1 MVIYSTST
9 WLFLIL
15 SCFSCTNNSNQ
26 KFRTQKKAAS
36 VPGLRVC
43 CKSVVF
49 SLEFLMA
56 TSLGVSWLPFSP
68 KTLQTLRR
76 TLPLS
81 LSKSLHSK
89 PLLHPSISRSPF
101 ILRLSHRR
109 LSSRT
114 SASASGGGE
123 NYDFDLFTIGAG
135 SGGVRASRLAANF
148 GASVA
153 ICELPF
159 ATISSDTA
167 GGVGGT

>member
-1 MVIYSTST
+1 
-9 WLFLIL
+9 
-15 SCFSCTNNSNQ
+15 
-26 KFRTQKKAAS
+26 
-36 VPGLRVC
+36 
-43 CKSVVF
+43 
-49 SLEFLMA
+49 MA
-56 TSLGVSWLPFSP
+56 TSLGVPWLPFSP

-101 ILRLSHRR
+101 ILRLS
-109 LSSRT
+109 SRT
-114 SASASGGGE
+114 SASASASAANNSASASGGGD